1 MFGNVAFSVTPFSA
15 FYGGEAFRVSVSE
28 NIGVIAETQDVIA
41 TLPVSLIETMSIA
54 DTESSTLTAI
64 WTVIDTTQ
72 TPPDPNWQTI
82 VNP

>member
-1 MFGNVAFSVTPFSA
+1 MFANAAFAAAPFSTA
-15 FYGGEAFRVSVSE
+15 SGEAFQISISDTFSM
-28 NIGVIAETQDVIA
+28 AETQSVVA
-41 TLPVSLIETMSIA
+41 TLPVSLIETMSVA

>member
-1 MFGNVAFSVTPFSA
+1 MFGNVAFSATPFSA
-15 FYGGEAFRVSVSE
+15 YYGGQAYLTSVSE
-28 NIGVIAETQDVIA
+28 NIGVIAEAQSVLA
-41 TLPVSLIETMSIA
+41 QLPALVIETMSIA

>member
-1 MFGNVAFSVTPFSA
+1 MFANAAFAAAPFSTA
-15 FYGGEAFRVSVSE
+15 SGEAFQISISE
-28 NIGVIAETQDVIA
+28 NIGVIAETQSVIA
-41 TLPVSLIETMSIA
+41 QLPALVIETMSIA

>member
-1 MFGNVAFSVTPFSA
+1 MFSNAAFAAAPFSTASGEVFQVSANDA
-15 FYGGEAFRVSVSE
+15 FA
-28 NIGVIAETQDVIA
+28 IADTESVIA

>member
-1 MFGNVAFSVTPFSA
+1 MFGNTAFAVTPFSA

-28 NIGVIAETQDVIA
+28 DIGVIAEAQSVLA
-41 TLPVSLIETMSIA
+41 QLPVSLIETMSIA

>member
-1 MFGNVAFSVTPFSA
+1 MFANAAFAVAPFSTA
-15 FYGGEAFRVSVSE
+15 SGEVFQVSISE
-28 NIGVIAETQDVIA
+28 NIGAIADTESFIA
-41 TLPVSLIETMSIA
+41 KLQAAIIETMSIA
-54 DTESSTLTAI
+54 EAQSSTLTAF

>member
-1 MFGNVAFSVTPFSA
+1 MFGNTAFSVTPFSA
-15 FYGGEAFRVSVSE
+15 YYGGQAFLISISE
-28 NIGVIAETQDVIA
+28 NVGVIAEAQSVIA

>member
-1 MFGNVAFSVTPFSA
+1 MFANAAFAAAPFSTA
-15 FYGGEAFRVSVSE
+15 SGEAFLVSISE
-28 NIGVIAETQDVIA
+28 NIGVIAEAQSVIA
-41 TLPVSLIETMSIA
+41 QLPALVIETMSIA

>member
-1 MFGNVAFSVTPFSA
+1 MLGNTAFSATPISGY
-15 FYGGEAFRVSVSE
+15 YGGEPYRISISE
-28 NIGVIAETQDVIA
+28 NIGVIAEAQSVIA
-41 TLPVSLIETMSIA
+41 QLPALLIETMSIA